1 MRLFTGRELKM
12 IGIGVAA
19 ATVVALAIT
28 IPVGFARRPKSVTQP
43 HQSASVAAD
52 LPYITEIVI
61 PEEFTLT
68 GGERWYF
75 SREPLKKWNENQVD
89 LFWIDPMEIGIDLME
104 EESDRIVRE
113 FVGRLP

>member
-1 MRLFTGRELKM
+1 MRLFTGREQKM

-28 IPVGFARRPKSVTQP
+28 IPVGLARRPKNVTQP
-43 HQSASVAAD
+43 HQSASAAAD

-75 SREPLKKWNENQVD
+75 SRDQLSMWNEEQIQE
-89 LFWIDPMEIGIDLME
+89 FWIDPASISIDLMT
-104 EESDRIVRE
+104 EESDRVVQE
-113 FVGRLP
+113 FFEGLP